1 MHISF
6 ILKVWD
12 ISRHILVEGYL
23 VTAIKEGSAKY
34 LAPFSPRFPHF
45 EVSGQSVLF
54 SAIISEVERE

>member
-6 ILKVWD
+6 MLKAWD

-23 VTAIKEGSAKY
+23 AIKEGSAKY